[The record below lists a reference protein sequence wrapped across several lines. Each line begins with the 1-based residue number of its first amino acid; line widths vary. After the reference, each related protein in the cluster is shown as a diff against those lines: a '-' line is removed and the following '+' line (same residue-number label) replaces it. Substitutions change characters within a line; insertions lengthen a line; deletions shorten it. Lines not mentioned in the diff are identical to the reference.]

1 MDRRNILA
9 AGAVAPI
16 LAMPAITQAQTRIRW
31 RMPGSFPKS
40 LDTLYGAHERIC
52 RRVREMTD
60 GAFEITPFGPGEVV
74 PALQVMDAVGN
85 GSVECGYTSAYY
97 YLGKDPSL
105 CIATCLPF
113 GMSSRQLW
121 SWLQEGGGK
130 QALAEVY
137 RDQGVI
143 GIPAGNTGAQMGGWY
158 RREINTVADLQGLK
172 FRIAGFGGNILQKL
186 GVVPQLIGGGD
197 IYPALERGVIDG
209 AEWVGPYDDE
219 KLGFQRVAPF
229 YYYPGWWEGGLNL
242 SMTINQAK
250 FNELPQLYKDALESA
265 CRDATIETIA
275 KYDNQNPPALR
286 RLVAAGTQLRPFPR
300 PVMEACY
307 RAAFELYDE
316 TAARNANFKKV
327 YDHFKAYRE
336 SQLQWFRV
344 AESTYDNFVYSM
356 QAAETAPARPR

>member
-1 MDRRNILA
+1 MLA
-9 AGAVAPI
+9 I
-16 LAMPAITQAQTRIRW
+16 PALTHAQTRIRW
-31 RMPGSFPKS
+31 RMPGSYPKN
-40 LDTLYGAHERIC
+40 LDTIYGGMERIA

-137 RDQGVI
+137 RDQGVV

-158 RREINTVADLQGLK
+158 RREINSVADLQGLK

-197 IYPALERGVIDG
+197 IYPSLERGVIDG

-219 KLGFQRVAPF
+219 KLGFQRVARF
-229 YYYPGWWEGGLNL
+229 YYAPGWWEYAPSIDMMVNPAAYEALPSHYKAILEAACSETWHWMMARYDSLNP
-242 SMTINQAK
+242 T
-250 FNELPQLYKDALESA
+250 
-265 CRDATIETIA
+265 
-275 KYDNQNPPALR
+275 ALR
-286 RLVAAGTQLRPFPR
+286 RLIAAGTQLRLFPR
-300 PVMEACY
+300 EVLNASY
-307 RAAFELYDE
+307 RATQEFYAEVG
-316 TAARNANFKKV
+316 AANPRFRRIHQTW
-327 YDHFKAYRE
+327 DAYRLD
-336 SQLQWFRV
+336 QTQWFRI
-344 AESTYDNFVYSM
+344 AEDTQANFL
-356 QAAETAPARPR
+356 AAASAAAR

>member
-9 AGAVAPI
+9 AGAVAPV
-16 LAMPAITQAQTRIRW
+16 LAMPAITHAQTRIRW

-40 LDTLYGAHERIC
+40 LDTLYGGHERIC

-121 SWLQEGGGK
+121 AWLQEGGGK

-143 GIPAGNTGAQMGGWY
+143 GIPGGNTGAQMGGWY
-158 RREINTVADLQGLK
+158 RREINTVADLTGLK

-209 AEWVGPYDDE
+209 AEWVGPADDE
-219 KLGFQRVAPF
+219 KLGFQRVARF
-229 YYYPGWWEGGLNL
+229 YYAPGWWEYAPSVDMMVNP
-242 SMTINQAK
+242 AAY
-250 FNELPQLYKDALESA
+250 EALPSHYKAILEAACTESWHWMMARYDAL
-265 CRDATIETIA
+265 
-275 KYDNQNPPALR
+275 NPAALR
-286 RLVAAGTQLRPFPR
+286 RLVAGGTQLRIFPR
-300 PVMEACY
+300 DVLTACY
-307 RAAFELYDE
+307 RAAQEFYSEVG
-316 TAARNANFKKV
+316 AANPRFRRIHQQWDAFRV
-327 YDHFKAYRE
+327 D
-336 SQLQWFRV
+336 QIQWFRLAEDSQANFLAV
-344 AESTYDNFVYSM
+344 AS
-356 QAAETAPARPR
+356 APPR